1 MNIKDFIDK
10 EYREFAVYNCV
21 RTIPSIKDGL
31 KLPQRKALF
40 GVLDLNQKAKVSTA
54 TSHIIKVS
62 GYLHGESSMED
73 TVVRMAQKYPGA
85 NNIPLFEGDGQFGS
99 RLSPEAAASRYI
111 HVSPSNRIWEM
122 FSKQD
127 NEILEHRF
135 EEGSFIEPDSYFP
148 VVPVCLVNGASG
160 IGSGFATDIM
170 AHRYSDLKKAI
181 KEVLSKGKV
190 KTPLVPS
197 YEGFKGT
204 TEKLENGQVLIK
216 GTFKRVNTTTIEIT
230 ELPIGYH
237 NDSYKEVLNRLI
249 DDKFIKDY
257 DNLSTE
263 DEWKFIVYVPRT
275 TTALTDDEL
284 MVKFKLISRNTQNI
298 VLWDTND
305 NLKIY
310 DSVESVLEEFVDW
323 RLGKYELLRN
333 KLIDKSNDQVSE
345 LQEKMKF
352 IKAWIDA
359 PNEFSNKPKAVIHQK
374 MVDRG
379 VSVELVEKFM
389 RIPVYS
395 FTDEEITS
403 LRDKISEL
411 KNYVVELQNTT
422 ANEMYLK
429 AL

>member
-1 MNIKDFIDK
+1 M
-10 EYREFAVYNCV
+10 
-21 RTIPSIKDGL
+21 
-31 KLPQRKALF
+31 
-40 GVLDLNQKAKVSTA
+40 
-54 TSHIIKVS
+54 
-62 GYLHGESSMED
+62 
-73 TVVRMAQKYPGA
+73 
-85 NNIPLFEGDGQFGS
+85 
-99 RLSPEAAASRYI
+99 
-111 HVSPSNRIWEM
+111 
-122 FSKQD
+122 
-127 NEILEHRF
+127 
-135 EEGSFIEPDSYFP
+135 
-148 VVPVCLVNGASG
+148 NGASG
-160 IGSGFATDIM
+160 IGSGFATDIR
-170 AHRYSDLKKAI
+170 AHRYTDLKKAI
-181 KEVLSKGKV
+181 KEILLKGKV

-298 VLWDTND
+298 VLWDTKD

-310 DSVESVLEEFVDW
+310 DSVESVLEEFVEW
-323 RLGKYELLRN
+323 RLGKYEFLRN
-333 KLIDKSNDQVSE
+333 RLIDKSNDQVSE

-352 IKAWIDA
+352 IQAWIDA
-359 PNEFSNKPKAVIHQK
+359 PNEFSNKPKAVINQK
-374 MVDRG
+374 MVNLG
-379 VSVELVEKFM
+379 VKAELVDKFM